1 MATLTTAIA
10 YDSSSP
16 AIIIPGSGPTLSYKD
31 VKDQIASLQRALADL
46 GIGQNSAV
54 SISLVNN
61 LEFAISF
68 LAVGAQRAIAATLNP
83 AYQQSEVEFYVDDI
97 KAALMIVAKGS
108 VEHNTPAVRAS
119 KKFGIGIAEIWWDG
133 KKVQLEL
140 KDKGK
145 QSLRKKDVV
154 QAQTDDIAVCSQ
166 FAIALT
172 LSSLSCTPVE
182 PPGDQKVQSCTFSE
196 TKCSCSFDP

>member
-10 YDSSSP
+10 YSSSSP

-31 VKDQIASLQRALADL
+31 VKDQIASLQTALADL
-46 GIGQNSAV
+46 GIGPNSAV

-68 LAVGAQRAIAATLNP
+68 LAVGAQRAIAAPLNS

-97 KAALMIVAKGS
+97 KAALMIVSKGA
-108 VEHNTPAVRAS
+108 VEQNTPAVRAS
-119 KKFGIGIAEIWWDG
+119 KKFGIGIAEIWWNG
-133 KKVQLEL
+133 KKVELEL

-145 QSLRKKDVV
+145 QSLQKQNVV
-154 QAQTDDIAVCSQ
+154 QAQADDIAV
-166 FAIALT
+166 
-172 LSSLSCTPVE
+172 
-182 PPGDQKVQSCTFSE
+182 
-196 TKCSCSFDP
+196 